1 MFDFFQDYL
10 ILYLLF
16 INIISFLQMAWDK
29 RQSKRGGW
37 RIKEKNLFLTALLGG
52 AIGAYGGMKFFRHKT
67 RHNSFKYGLP
77 ILIVLNIGCIAILL
91 GN

>member
-1 MFDFFQDYL
+1 MFDFLQDYL

-29 RQSKRGGW
+29 GQSKRGGW
-37 RIKEKNLFLTALLGG
+37 RIKENTLFLTALLGG
-52 AIGAYGGMKFFRHKT
+52 ALGAYGGMKVFRHKT

-77 ILIVLNIGCIAILL
+77 ILIVLNIGFIAILL